1 MLPRLWALVV
11 ALASS
16 FHLSSCLH
24 IPPNAI
30 KESLRCHYDYIVVG
44 GGASGLVVANRL
56 SEDPN
61 VTVLVLEAGTL
72 DTGGAK
78 VTIPAEI
85 GDTLWTDYDWQLKTV
100 PQEFLNNRN
109 VALNQ
114 GKVVGGGTILNGM
127 VWTRGSARDYDA
139 WGDLNDVEG
148 RENQHYWRWED
159 LLPYFEKS
167 ENFSADVDAEVQ
179 SKFNIRPNADIHGD
193 EGPLSV
199 AYPRYFYDQSAN
211 FLDGMAEMGLPMLS
225 EPNEGTCVGAMINPS
240 SMSAQN
246 QSRCDSRTAYLDPV
260 VDRLN
265 LHVATEQMVT
275 QVLLEEMDNPG
286 AGRLQKAVGVEF
298 SHSRSSP
305 IANVTCSREVI
316 MAAGAIFSPTILQ
329 LSGIGPGEVLKSLD
343 IPVRVD
349 LPGVGAN
356 LQDHGMLHPMY
367 SYTNTSLV
375 TAKSIEA
382 NNESRAAALD
392 EYEAY
397 RTGPLTAPLIS
408 TIAFPAMRHF
418 ADDWV
423 ELIDAADRRDIDKTL
438 PPGTPASVRAGYL
451 AQREYQ
457 IPLLRNPT
465 EGAVE
470 ILADSIGTLSV
481 AMQRPLSRGTVR
493 PASRDI
499 FDSPPLVDPR
509 YCSEP
514 FDCLVLAR
522 ALLFNCA
529 LVRTRAMAELQPVA
543 QEPYFCPDDLVP
555 GGGANKNNSNTA
567 EQRNVTDARMLE
579 LARRFL
585 ATEFHPSGSTA
596 MLPFDL
602 GGVVDTELR
611 VYGTEGLRVV
621 DAGVMPMVLGAHLQ
635 AAVYAI
641 AERAADVISG
651 RDVDGDVEL
660 DCVGPCR
667 PAR

>member
-16 FHLSSCLH
+16 FQLSSCLH

-30 KESLRCHYDYIVVG
+30 KQSLRCHYDYIVVG

-85 GDTLWTDYDWQLKTV
+85 GDTLWTDYDWKLRTV

-148 RENQHYWRWED
+148 RENKYNWRWED
-159 LLPYFEKS
+159 LLPYFQKS
-167 ENFSADVDAEVQ
+167 ENFSADVDAAVE

-199 AYPRYFYDQSAN
+199 AYPRFFYDQSA
-211 FLDGMAEMGLPMLS
+211 
-225 EPNEGTCVGAMINPS
+225 
-240 SMSAQN
+240 
-246 QSRCDSRTAYLDPV
+246 YLDPV
-260 VDRLN
+260 IDRPN

-275 QVLLEEMDNPG
+275 QILLEEIDNPG
-286 AGRLQKAVGVEF
+286 AGDGESAFGRLQKAVGVEF

-316 MAAGAIFSPTILQ
+316 MAAGAIFSPTTLQ
-329 LSGIGPGEVLKSLD
+329 VSGIGPADVLKSLD

-356 LQDHGMLHPMY
+356 LQDHGMLHPVY
-367 SYTNTSLV
+367 SYTNTSLI

-382 NNESRAAALD
+382 NNDSRAAALN
-392 EYEAY
+392 EYETY

-423 ELIDAADRRDIDKTL
+423 ELIDAADRRGIDQTL

-451 AQREYQ
+451 AQRKYQ

-470 ILADSIGTLSV
+470 ILADSVGTLSV

-499 FDSPPLVDPR
+499 FDAPPLVDPR

-529 LVRTRAMAELQPVA
+529 LVRTAAMAELQPVA
-543 QEPYFCPDDLVP
+543 QEPYFCPDDLSFSS
-555 GGGANKNNSNTA
+555 GGAANNNNKTAA

-596 MLPFDL
+596 MLPLDL
-602 GGVVDTELR
+602 GGVVDTGLR

-651 RDVDGDVEL
+651 RGVDGDVEL
-660 DCVGPCR
+660 DCAGPCR
-667 PAR
+667 PQR

>member
-1 MLPRLWALVV
+1 
-11 ALASS
+11 
-16 FHLSSCLH
+16 
-24 IPPNAI
+24 
-30 KESLRCHYDYIVVG
+30 
-44 GGASGLVVANRL
+44 
-56 SEDPN
+56 
-61 VTVLVLEAGTL
+61 
-72 DTGGAK
+72 
-78 VTIPAEI
+78 
-85 GDTLWTDYDWQLKTV
+85 
-100 PQEFLNNRN
+100 
-109 VALNQ
+109 
-114 GKVVGGGTILNGM
+114 
-127 VWTRGSARDYDA
+127 
-139 WGDLNDVEG
+139 
-148 RENQHYWRWED
+148 
-159 LLPYFEKS
+159 
-167 ENFSADVDAEVQ
+167 
-179 SKFNIRPNADIHGD
+179 
-193 EGPLSV
+193 
-199 AYPRYFYDQSAN
+199 
-211 FLDGMAEMGLPMLS
+211 
-225 EPNEGTCVGAMINPS
+225 MI
-240 SMSAQN
+240 
-246 QSRCDSRTAYLDPV
+246 
-260 VDRLN
+260 
-265 LHVATEQMVT
+265 
-275 QVLLEEMDNPG
+275 
-286 AGRLQKAVGVEF
+286 
-298 SHSRSSP
+298 
-305 IANVTCSREVI
+305 
-316 MAAGAIFSPTILQ
+316 
-329 LSGIGPGEVLKSLD
+329 
-343 IPVRVD
+343 
-349 LPGVGAN
+349 
-356 LQDHGMLHPMY
+356 
-367 SYTNTSLV
+367 

-382 NNESRAAALD
+382 NNESRAAALN

-555 GGGANKNNSNTA
+555 GGGANNNNSNTT

>member
-1 MLPRLWALVV
+1 MLRRWTSTV

-16 FHLSSCLH
+16 FHLSRCLH
-24 IPPNAI
+24 IPPNSI
-30 KESLRCHYDYIVVG
+30 NESLRCHYDNIVVG
-44 GGASGLVVANRL
+44 GGASGLVIANRL
-56 SEDPN
+56 SEDPD

-85 GDTLWTDYDWQLKTV
+85 GDILWTDYDWKLRTV
-100 PQEFLNNRN
+100 QQEHLNNRN

-148 RENQHYWRWED
+148 RSSEYDWRWED
-159 LLPYFEKS
+159 LLPYFQKS
-167 ENFSADVDAEVQ
+167 ENFTLDVDVAT
-179 SKFNIRPNADIHGD
+179 SSRFNIRPNEDIHGD
-193 EGPLSV
+193 EGPVSV
-199 AYPRYFYDQSAN
+199 GYPRFIYNQSGN
-211 FLDGMAEMGLPMLS
+211 FLDGMVELGLPLAA
-225 EPNEGTCVGAMINPS
+225 EPNDGTCVGAMINPS

-260 VDRLN
+260 MDRPN

-275 QVLLEEMDNPG
+275 QVLLEEVDNPG
-286 AGRLQKAVGVEF
+286 LGDGESTFDRIQRAIGVEF
-298 SHSRSSP
+298 SHSKSSP
-305 IANVTCSREVI
+305 RMNITCSREVI
-316 MAAGAIFSPTILQ
+316 LAAGAIFSPTILQ
-329 LSGIGPGEVLKSLD
+329 LSGIGPADVLESLNVT
-343 IPVRVD
+343 VRVD

-356 LQDHGMLHPMY
+356 LQDHGMLHPVY
-367 SYTNTSLV
+367 QYTNASLI
-375 TAKSIEA
+375 TANSIEA
-382 NNESRAAALD
+382 DNETRAAALN
-392 EYEAY
+392 EYETH

-423 ELIDAADRRDIDKTL
+423 ELIDAAEQRDIDQTL
-438 PPGTPASVRAGYL
+438 APGTPATVRAGYL
-451 AQREYQ
+451 AQRKYQ

-493 PASRDI
+493 PSSRDI
-499 FDSPPLVDPR
+499 FDIPPLVDPR

-543 QEPYFCPDDLVP
+543 QGPYFCPDDL
-555 GGGANKNNSNTA
+555 SD
-567 EQRNVTDARMLE
+567 QRNVTDSRMLE
-579 LARRFL
+579 LARQYL

-596 MLPFDL
+596 MLPLDL

-611 VYGTEGLRVV
+611 VYGTQGLRVV

-641 AERAADVISG
+641 AERAADIISD
-651 RDVDGDVEL
+651 RDTYDDEEVCL
-660 DCVGPCR
+660 DEWN
-667 PAR
+667 A

>member
-1 MLPRLWALVV
+1 M
-11 ALASS
+11 
-16 FHLSSCLH
+16 
-24 IPPNAI
+24 
-30 KESLRCHYDYIVVG
+30 
-44 GGASGLVVANRL
+44 VVANRL

-85 GDTLWTDYDWQLKTV
+85 GDTLWTDYDWKLHTV
-100 PQEFLNNRN
+100 QQEHLNNRN

-139 WGDLNDVEG
+139 WGDLNVVEG
-148 RENQHYWRWED
+148 RSNDYDWRWED
-159 LLPYFEKS
+159 LVPYFEKS
-167 ENFSADVDAEVQ
+167 ENFTMDVDVAT
-179 SKFNIRPNADIHGD
+179 SSRFNIRPNEDIHGD
-193 EGPLSV
+193 EGPVSV
-199 AYPRYFYDQSAN
+199 GYPRFIYNQSAN
-211 FLDGMAEMGLPMLS
+211 FLDGMTELGLPIAA
-225 EPNEGTCVGAMINPS
+225 EPNDGTCVGAMINPS

-260 VDRLN
+260 IDRPN

-275 QVLLEEMDNPG
+275 QVLLEEVENLGLDVG
-286 AGRLQKAVGVEF
+286 ESAFDRIQRAIGVEF

-305 IANVTCSREVI
+305 RTNITCSREVI
-316 MAAGAIFSPTILQ
+316 LAAGAIFSPTILQ
-329 LSGIGPGEVLKSLD
+329 LSGVGPEDVLKSLNVT
-343 IPVRVD
+343 VRVD

-356 LQDHGMLHPMY
+356 LQDHGMLHPVY
-367 SYTNTSLV
+367 SYKNASLI

-382 NNESRAAALD
+382 DNDTRAAALN
-392 EYEAY
+392 EYETH

-423 ELIDAADRRDIDKTL
+423 ELIDAAEQRDIDETL
-438 PPGTPASVRAGYL
+438 AAGTLATVRAGYL
-451 AQREYQ
+451 AQRRHQ

-470 ILADSIGTLSV
+470 ILADSVGTLSV

-493 PASRDI
+493 PSSPDI
-499 FDSPPLVDPR
+499 FDIPPLVDPR

-543 QEPYFCPDDLVP
+543 EGPYFCPDDLSDP
-555 GGGANKNNSNTA
+555 G
-567 EQRNVTDARMLE
+567 QRNVTDSRMLD
-579 LARRFL
+579 LARQYL

-596 MLPFDL
+596 MLPLGL

-611 VYGTEGLRVV
+611 VYGTQGLRVV

-641 AERAADVISG
+641 AERAADIISD
-651 RDVDGDVEL
+651 RDTDDDEEVCLGE
-660 DCVGPCR
+660 
-667 PAR
+667 

>member
-1 MLPRLWALVV
+1 MDTN
-11 ALASS
+11 AS
-16 FHLSSCLH
+16 L
-24 IPPNAI
+24 I
-30 KESLRCHYDYIVVG
+30 
-44 GGASGLVVANRL
+44 
-56 SEDPN
+56 
-61 VTVLVLEAGTL
+61 
-72 DTGGAK
+72 
-78 VTIPAEI
+78 
-85 GDTLWTDYDWQLKTV
+85 
-100 PQEFLNNRN
+100 
-109 VALNQ
+109 
-114 GKVVGGGTILNGM
+114 
-127 VWTRGSARDYDA
+127 
-139 WGDLNDVEG
+139 
-148 RENQHYWRWED
+148 
-159 LLPYFEKS
+159 
-167 ENFSADVDAEVQ
+167 
-179 SKFNIRPNADIHGD
+179 
-193 EGPLSV
+193 
-199 AYPRYFYDQSAN
+199 
-211 FLDGMAEMGLPMLS
+211 
-225 EPNEGTCVGAMINPS
+225 
-240 SMSAQN
+240 
-246 QSRCDSRTAYLDPV
+246 
-260 VDRLN
+260 
-265 LHVATEQMVT
+265 
-275 QVLLEEMDNPG
+275 
-286 AGRLQKAVGVEF
+286 
-298 SHSRSSP
+298 
-305 IANVTCSREVI
+305 
-316 MAAGAIFSPTILQ
+316 
-329 LSGIGPGEVLKSLD
+329 
-343 IPVRVD
+343 
-349 LPGVGAN
+349 
-356 LQDHGMLHPMY
+356 
-367 SYTNTSLV
+367 

-382 NNESRAAALD
+382 NNDSRAAALN
-392 EYEAY
+392 EYEEY

-438 PPGTPASVRAGYL
+438 PPGTPPSVRAGYL
-451 AQREYQ
+451 AQRRYQ

-493 PASRDI
+493 PASRNI

-529 LVRTRAMAELQPVA
+529 LVRTRAMAELQPVP
-543 QEPYFCPDDLVP
+543 QEPYFCPDDLSP
-555 GGGANKNNSNTA
+555 GGAANTT
-567 EQRNVTDARMLE
+567 EQRNVTDAKMLE
-579 LARRFL
+579 LSRRFL

-596 MLPFDL
+596 MLPLDL